1 MPKKRRGRPKTTGT
15 GTLVQCRVHEEFL
28 TRLDRWRQAQK
39 PELSRPAAM
48 IRLTESALKTADP
61 V

>member
-1 MPKKRRGRPKTTGT
+1 
-15 GTLVQCRVHEEFL
+15 VQCRVHEEFL